1 MRGTASRLESG
12 LCSCY
17 GKKMMTKSWTTA
29 GGLIVLA
36 VIFALLAIL
45 YWVGAIQFLTSTGHG
60 QHHTHGFL
68 FGGLAILSLIAAN
81 FARPKNTPDF

>member
-1 MRGTASRLESG
+1 MAR
-12 LCSCY
+12 
-17 GKKMMTKSWTTA
+17 SWTAA

-36 VIFALLAIL
+36 VIFVLLAVL
-45 YWVGAIQFLTSTGHG
+45 YWVGAIQVLTSTGHG

>member
-1 MRGTASRLESG
+1 
-12 LCSCY
+12 
-17 GKKMMTKSWTTA
+17 MTNNWTTA

-45 YWVGAIQFLTSTGHG
+45 YWVGAIQIFTSSGHG

-68 FGGLAILSLIAAN
+68 FGGLTILSLIAAN
-81 FARPKNTPDF
+81 FARPKNKPDF